1 MGKGQAVS
9 GRYKWRRGGAETA
22 KGREGEHDKRRG
34 VVGEVK
40 KTSAHANFWSEQKS
54 KGSIWASR

>member
-9 GRYKWRRGGAETA
+9 GRYKWRRGSAETV
-22 KGREGEHDKRRG
+22 KGRGGDKRREL
-34 VVGEVK
+34 GEVK

-54 KGSIWASR
+54 KGSIWALL